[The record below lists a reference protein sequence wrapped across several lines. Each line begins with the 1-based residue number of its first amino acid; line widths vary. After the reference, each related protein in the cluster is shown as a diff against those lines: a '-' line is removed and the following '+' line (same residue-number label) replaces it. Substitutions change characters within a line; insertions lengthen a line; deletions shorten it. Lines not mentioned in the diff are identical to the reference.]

1 MKVKLKFYSGLE
13 KYIRNYQ
20 NKEIIVTLNKNDSL
34 KNIITRFLP
43 SEMLNYIYLLVDNQ
57 IVNQDYQVL
66 DGDEIKIFLLLIGG

>member
-13 KYIRNYQ
+13 KYIKNYQ